1 MTAAFFF
8 KKAVFWG
15 SVVAP
20 RRNNIPPKIGLK
32 LSTWLSIFCPLIF
45 SGGRMDKMPRPLC
58 GWDCPW
64 MLSSNYL
71 LKRDN

>member
-1 MTAAFFF
+1 MAFFGGLF
-8 KKAVFWG
+8 EPATPKK
-15 SVVAP
+15 
-20 RRNNIPPKIGLK
+20 IPQKIGLK